1 MARKRERVETEV
13 HVRFPDGCVEV
24 WTDMSFSSEVAERK
38 LAKLCYRAEMQGCE
52 ILKTVV
58 NGQEYGC

>member
-1 MARKRERVETEV
+1 MEA
-13 HVRFPDGCVEV
+13 
-24 WTDMSFSSEVAERK
+24 WTDMGFSSEVAERK